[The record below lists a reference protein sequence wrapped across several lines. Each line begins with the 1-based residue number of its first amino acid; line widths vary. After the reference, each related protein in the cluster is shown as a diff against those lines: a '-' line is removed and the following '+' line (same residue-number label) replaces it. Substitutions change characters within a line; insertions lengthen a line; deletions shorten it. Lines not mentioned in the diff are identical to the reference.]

1 MRARLGLLAVT
12 LLAALSLGAIPP
24 AFAQGQI
31 VIVNLDGP
39 NEGFNDTTPAAPVGG
54 NPGTT
59 RGQQRLNVFERA
71 ANIWEGVL
79 MPKSDIHV
87 TAAFNP
93 LGANVLGSAGTT
105 FIFRNF
111 PGAELSNTWYHSAI
125 ADHLAGQD
133 LNPGFADINAQFSSN
148 FAFYLGFDNNEGALV
163 DLLPVVLHE
172 LGHGLGFAN
181 FVNELTGTLALGFP
195 DIYSQYTLDTV
206 TNRIW
211 NGMTDAERAASAVN
225 VRKVSWSGLHVNAA
239 VPQVLSPGEPSVV
252 VVSPAALG
260 AFPLGAA
267 SFGPPLTSPGVTGDV
282 ALGQDETG
290 TVGDGCEPITSDVA
304 GKVALIDR
312 GTCTF
317 VIKIKNAQNA
327 GAVAVLIADNAAGS
341 PPAGLGGTD
350 PTITIPSGRI
360 TLADGNTI
368 KASLGTGV
376 RVTLGLDLS
385 ILAGTDRQKG
395 LMMVAALNPV
405 APGSSI
411 SHYEAVASRNQL
423 MEPAINPDLT
433 SSVQPPEDLTLPL
446 MTDIGWF
453 SDQDGVP
460 DGADSCLGSDIRPT
474 VVIDGCDSGVSNVVF
489 ADGCSISDQVS
500 ACAQG
505 QANHGGFVS
514 CVAAL
519 GNRLKKSGTISGSD
533 KGSIQSCAARS
544 SLP

>member
-1 MRARLGLLAVT
+1 MRARLASFAVT
-12 LLAALSLGAIPP
+12 LLAVLTLGATSSV
-24 AFAQGQI
+24 FAQGQI
-31 VIVNLDGP
+31 IIVNVDGA

-54 NPGTT
+54 NLGATL
-59 RGQQRLNVFERA
+59 GQQRLNVFERA
-71 ANIWEGVL
+71 ADIWEGVL
-79 MPKSDIHV
+79 QPKNDIYV

-93 LGANVLGSAGTT
+93 LGPNVLGSAGTT
-105 FIFRNF
+105 FIFRDF
-111 PGAELSNTWYHSAI
+111 PGAELPSTWYHSAI
-125 ADHLAGQD
+125 ADQLAGEE

-148 FAFYLGFDNNEGALV
+148 FAFYLGYDNNEGALV

-181 FVNELTGTLALGFP
+181 FVNETTGTLALGFP
-195 DIYSQYTLDTV
+195 DIYSQYTLDT
-206 TNRIW
+206 TTDKIW
-211 NGMTDAERAASAVN
+211 NQMTNAERATSAVN

-267 SFGPPLTSPGVTGDV
+267 SFGPPLSSPGVTGDV
-282 ALGQDETG
+282 ALGEDGIG

-312 GTCTF
+312 GICAF
-317 VIKIKNAQNA
+317 AIKVKNAQDA
-327 GAVAVLIADNAAGS
+327 GAVAVLIADNVAGS
-341 PPAGLGGTD
+341 PPAGLGGVD
-350 PTITIPSGRI
+350 PTITISSGRI

-368 KASLGTGV
+368 KANLGTGV

-395 LMMVAALNPV
+395 LMMVAALDPV
-405 APGSSI
+405 ALGSSI
-411 SHYEAVASRNQL
+411 SHFEAVASRNQL
-423 MEPAINPDLT
+423 MEPAINVDLT

-460 DGADSCLGSDIRPT
+460 DGEDSCLGSDILPT
-474 VVIDGCDSGVSNVVF
+474 VVIDGCDSSVSNVVF
-489 ADGCSISDQVS
+489 ADGCSISDQVNS
-500 ACAQG
+500 CAVG

-519 GNRLKKSGTISGSD
+519 GNRLKTSGTISGAE
-533 KGSIQSCAARS
+533 KGALQRCAARS